1 MMNMTKARLRFLLP
15 TVVLVLAAPLAGAT
29 ETRRWIIDTADGFL
43 EGRGQ
48 DVEVTAD
55 GSLRWV
61 EGWSVGPNLEEPVVM
76 AGVPAG
82 DGSLI
87 VGTGH
92 PARLYRVRG
101 AEAEL
106 LADIPAEQVTA
117 LVMRDDGTIVLATV
131 APGMVYEWSDG
142 VLREVGRL
150 AEGGIWDLTIFAGQ
164 VVAAAGPPATLY
176 RLADRGLERWKELP
190 DLHARCLEVS
200 NGRLLVGTSGKGL
213 ILSVDEAGRVG
224 ALADSPFTEISDL
237 AVGGGSVWAA
247 ALVGEP
253 VAPAPQSNGGGA
265 EANGEGETEISAG
278 EDLKLPKVN
287 GKTATSEILQL
298 TVDGGLLSLH
308 RFTKEVAASI
318 AWDGEGLLVG
328 TGWEGE
334 VWRFVADGGARLA
347 TVDAVQIVGVID
359 GGEALLTQGPGG
371 VLWRATDGSRPGRFR
386 SPAKNF
392 EQPVRFGEF
401 RVEPVS
407 PGVEIRFRTGVS
419 AAPDDT
425 WLEWTDWMPAG
436 VGLVSLPPARTVQ
449 WELKL
454 PRTTGA
460 PAVVDRVEVATVEV
474 NLPPRVS
481 VLVVEDPGV
490 VYLAAPPV
498 SGPVIEAVH
507 PDVNGIFTVIDET
520 AAKNGAS
527 TKGKKYYRAGF
538 RTVSWEALD
547 PNKDPLSYRLEIEGE
562 GGRSLLIRDRITG
575 TQLGIDTSA
584 VPDGVYRFRLTASDS
599 PDNPEGALETSR
611 LSRWFSVD
619 NTPPTVAL
627 ERSGAIWKV
636 TVTDALSPIV
646 RAEWSRD
653 GDVWEALAPTDGL
666 LDGRVEHFEFP
677 AEAGAAPRSGAGGR
691 PPAQPGDRRGRRG
704 VGPSADFGFRI
715 SEFRISD
722 FPPAPPP
729 ILNVRVFTTARKRA
743 ACGGGAIFNIVG
755 SPERSRRQ
763 DDSGKQC

>member
-1 MMNMTKARLRFLLP
+1 MINVTRARFRFLLP
-15 TVVLVLAAPLAGAT
+15 IVVLALAAPLAGAT
-29 ETRRWIIDTADGFL
+29 ETRSWIIDTADGFL

-55 GSLRWV
+55 GTLRWV
-61 EGWSVGPNLEEPVVM
+61 EGWNVGPNFEEPVVM
-76 AGVPAG
+76 AGVAAG

-92 PARLYRVRG
+92 PAKLYRVRG

-164 VVAAAGPPATLY
+164 VVAAAGPPATLF
-176 RLADRGLERWKELP
+176 RVAERGLERWKELP

-200 NGRLLVGTSGKGL
+200 GDRLLVGTSGKGL
-213 ILSVDEAGRVG
+213 ILSVDGAGLVG
-224 ALADSPFTEISDL
+224 VLADSPFTEISDL

-253 VAPAPQSNGGGA
+253 AAPALRSNGDGA
-265 EANGEGETEISAG
+265 EADGEAETEISAG
-278 EDLKLPKVN
+278 DDLKLPKVN

-298 TVDGGLLSLH
+298 TADGGLLSLH

-359 GGEALLTQGPGG
+359 DGAALLTQGPGG
-371 VLWRATDGSRPGRFR
+371 VLWRAAEGSRPGRFR
-386 SPAKNF
+386 SPAKDF
-392 EQPVRFGEF
+392 DQPVRFGEY
-401 RVEPVS
+401 RVEPAS

-419 AAPDDT
+419 ASPDDT

-436 VGLVSLPPARTVQ
+436 VGQVSLPPARAVQ
-449 WELKL
+449 WELRL
-454 PRTTGA
+454 PRATGA
-460 PAVVDRVEVATVEV
+460 SVIVDRVEVATVEV

-481 VLVVEDPGV
+481 ALVVEDPGL

-507 PDVNGIFTVIDET
+507 PDLNGIFTVIDET

-527 TKGKKYYRAGF
+527 AKGKKYYRAGY

-547 PNKDPLSYRLEIEGE
+547 PNKDPLLYRLEIEGE
-562 GGRSLLIRDRITG
+562 GGRSLEIRDRITG
-575 TQLGIDTSA
+575 AQLGIDTSA

-599 PDNPEGALETSR
+599 PDNPEGALESTR

-619 NTPPTVAL
+619 NTPPTVVL
-627 ERSGAIWKV
+627 ERSGSTWTV

-653 GDVWEALAPTDGL
+653 GAAWEALAPTDGL

-677 AEAGAAPRSGAGGR
+677 AEAGTHL
-691 PPAQPGDRRGRRG
+691 
-704 VGPSADFGFRI
+704 VV
-715 SEFRISD
+715 
-722 FPPAPPP
+722 
-729 ILNVRVFTTARKRA
+729 VRVVDRQHNRATT
-743 ACGGGAIFNIVG
+743 GAVEN
-755 SPERSRRQ
+755 
-763 DDSGKQC
+763 

>member
-1 MMNMTKARLRFLLP
+1 MMITTKTLLRFLLP
-15 TVVLVLAAPLAGAT
+15 IVVVALTTPPAGAT
-29 ETRRWIIDTADGFL
+29 ETRRWVIDTADGFL

-55 GSLRWV
+55 GTVRWV
-61 EGWSVGPNLEEPVVM
+61 EGWDVGPNFEEPVVM
-76 AGVPAG
+76 AGVAAG
-82 DGSLI
+82 DGTLI

-92 PARLYRVRG
+92 PAKLYRVRG
-101 AEAEL
+101 AEVEL
-106 LADIPAEQVTA
+106 LTDIPAEQVTA
-117 LVMRDDGTIVLATV
+117 LVVRDDGTVVLATV

-142 VLREVGRL
+142 ALSEVGRL
-150 AEGGIWDLTIFAGQ
+150 AEGGIWDLSVFAGQ

-176 RLADRGLERWKELP
+176 RVADRGLERWKELP
-190 DLHARCLEVS
+190 DLHARCLEV
-200 NGRLLVGTSGKGL
+200 NGDRLLVGTSGKGL
-213 ILSVDEAGRVG
+213 ILSVDAAGRIGV
-224 ALADSPFTEISDL
+224 LADSPFTEISDL

-253 VAPAPQSNGGGA
+253 AASAPRNKDESSEADGA
-265 EANGEGETEISAG
+265 AVETEISAG

-298 TVDGGLLSLH
+298 TADGGLLSLH

-371 VLWRATDGSRPGRFR
+371 VLWRASDGTRPGRFR
-386 SPAKNF
+386 SPTKGF
-392 EQPVRFGEF
+392 DQPVRFGEY
-401 RVEPVS
+401 RVEPAS

-436 VGLVSLPPARTVQ
+436 VGQVSLPPARAVQ

-454 PRTTGA
+454 PRATGA
-460 PAVVDRVEVATVEV
+460 PVVVDRVEVATVEI

-481 VLVVEDPGV
+481 ALAVEDPGV
-490 VYLAAPPV
+490 IYLAAPPV

-507 PDVNGIFTVIDET
+507 PDLNGIFTVIDET

-527 TKGKKYYRAGF
+527 TRGKKYYRAGF
-538 RTVSWEALD
+538 RTVSWEAVD
-547 PNKDPLSYRLEIEGE
+547 PNKDPLNYRLEIEGE
-562 GGRSLLIRDRITG
+562 GGRSLEIRDRIAG

-599 PDNPEGALETSR
+599 PDNPEGALETTR
-611 LSRWFSVD
+611 LSRWFSID

-627 ERSGAIWKV
+627 ARSADTWKV

-653 GDVWEALAPTDGL
+653 GDAWEALAPADGL
-666 LDGRVEHFEFP
+666 LDGRVELFEFP
-677 AEAGAAPRSGAGGR
+677 AEPGEHLVVVRVVDRQHNRATAGA
-691 PPAQPGDRRGRRG
+691 
-704 VGPSADFGFRI
+704 V
-715 SEFRISD
+715 E
-722 FPPAPPP
+722 
-729 ILNVRVFTTARKRA
+729 N
-743 ACGGGAIFNIVG
+743 
-755 SPERSRRQ
+755 
-763 DDSGKQC
+763 